1 MKVLSTILL
10 ITLCAFVA
18 CEKRDSSNEPPS
30 SAVAERTCSD
40 GSALALSG
48 SGIGALRLGARADSV
63 IAHCLVTSDSTM
75 QDAEGGLQRVLA
87 IRFGPALLHAE
98 ISGDTVWR
106 ITTRDSVL
114 RTEEGL
120 GVGSPLATLLLTPD
134 VVAYRGEGTV
144 MVQVPRHCGMSFQL
158 DPSSEAA
165 VRGGATIS
173 YAELKALP
181 ELAQI
186 SRVLMTG
193 CP

>member
-1 MKVLSTILL
+1 VKTSHFVSVIALTAI
-10 ITLCAFVA
+10 VA
-18 CEKRDSSNEPPS
+18 CGKSGDSSASTPTPLTQ
-30 SAVAERTCSD
+30 RTCSD
-40 GSALALSG
+40 GRTLALSG
-48 SGIGALRLGARADSV
+48 TGIGAVRLGARVDTI
-63 IAHCLVTSDSTM
+63 IAQCLVVSDSTM
-75 QDAEGGLQRVLA
+75 QDAEGTLQRVLA
-87 IRFGPALLHAE
+87 IRFGPSLLHAE
-98 ISGDTVWR
+98 IAGDTVWR

-120 GVGSPLATLLLTPD
+120 GVGSPLATLLLTPE

-144 MVQVPRHCGMSFQL
+144 MVRVPKHCGMSFQL

-173 YAELKALP
+173 HEELKALP

-193 CP
+193 CR